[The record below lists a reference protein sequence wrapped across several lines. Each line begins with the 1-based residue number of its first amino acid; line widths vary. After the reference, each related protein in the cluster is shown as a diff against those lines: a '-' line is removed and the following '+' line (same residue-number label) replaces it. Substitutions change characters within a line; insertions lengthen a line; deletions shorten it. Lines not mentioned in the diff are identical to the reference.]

1 MDTKSLHSRTFGLLS
16 LGVLALLI
24 TLPNSDIGSSNLV
37 KNEPQISVIDI
48 PALNH
53 NSLGPNLPNNTILK
67 QNTPAKVKSNTAP
80 IPIEFRTVGDQ
91 TIALTGQG
99 VRIVGDI
106 EMAINTPYNNVI
118 ASQRKK
124 QQILPS
130 NIGAISKIAQIVS
143 LQIKNLDLTMM
154 QKAGDV
160 IDTPKLD
167 VPQIKQPEL
176 QISEPLQAAT
186 SLAQSDIIA
195 KANNIIAPIPMPLSM
210 RPKNQPISLA
220 QNVSK
225 VEKSVSSIKITE
237 IDNKQ
242 KLHKVDFYDL
252 VAKREQ
258 ERNVAVI
265 EPTRPVILPVRERLD
280 IINQQKTANQNEFF
294 LTWQD
299 SQNQRNFRDSGSFIE
314 SLPASRGSRI
324 RLDLINQ

>member
-1 MDTKSLHSRTFGLLS
+1 LGAERNILMDAKSLHSRTLGLLS

-24 TLPNSDIGSSNLV
+24 ALPNSGIGSSNSI
-37 KNEPQISVIDI
+37 KNESQISAINTPV
-48 PALNH
+48 LNH
-53 NSLGPNLPNNTILK
+53 SSLGPNLPNNTILK
-67 QNTPAKVKSNTAP
+67 QNSLAKVKSNGTP
-80 IPIEFRTVGDQ
+80 IPIEFRVVGDQ

-154 QKAGDV
+154 QKADDV
-160 IDTPKLD
+160 TDIPKPDALK
-167 VPQIKQPEL
+167 VKSSEL
-176 QISEPLQAAT
+176 QISEPLQAVT
-186 SLAQSDIIA
+186 SLSQSDNIA

-210 RPKNQPISLA
+210 RPKNQTISLA
-220 QNVSK
+220 QNISK
-225 VEKSVSSIKITE
+225 AEQSVSSIKITE

-242 KLHKVDFYDL
+242 KLYKVDFYDL

-258 ERNVAVI
+258 ERNVAIV
-265 EPTRPVILPVRERLD
+265 EPNRPVILPVKQRLD
-280 IINQQKTANQNEFF
+280 IINQQN
-294 LTWQD
+294 

-314 SLPASRGSRI
+314 RLPANRGNRI

>member
-1 MDTKSLHSRTFGLLS
+1 MDTKSLHSRTLGLLS

-24 TLPNSDIGSSNLV
+24 TLPNSGIGSSNSI
-37 KNEPQISVIDI
+37 KNEPQTSVLDI
-48 PALNH
+48 PAF
-53 NSLGPNLPNNTILK
+53 GPNLPNNTILK
-67 QNTPAKVKSNTAP
+67 QNPPAKVKSNATP

-99 VRIVGDI
+99 VRIVGDL
-106 EMAINTPYNNVI
+106 EMAINTPYNNIV
-118 ASQRKK
+118 SQRKT

-154 QKAGDV
+154 QKADDV
-160 IDTPKLD
+160 IDTPKPD
-167 VPQIKQPEL
+167 VPQVKQPEL
-176 QISEPLQAAT
+176 QISETLQAVT

-195 KANNIIAPIPMPLSM
+195 RANNIIAPIPMPLSM
-210 RPKNQPISLA
+210 RPKNQTISTA

-258 ERNVAVI
+258 ERNVAII
-265 EPTRPVILPVRERLD
+265 EPTRPVTLPVRERLD
-280 IINQQKTANQNEFF
+280 IINQQNPTNQSEFL
-294 LTWQD
+294 LTWQN
-299 SQNQRNFRDSGSFIE
+299 SQ
-314 SLPASRGSRI
+314 
-324 RLDLINQ
+324 